1 MKTKFKIK
9 AIIPATVVRVFE
21 VEATNR
27 EEAYAEYLKG
37 ESYEVEEATT
47 TTYDND
53 VEFEIREM

>member
-21 VEATNR
+21 VEATNW
-27 EEAYAEYLKG
+27 EEAYAEYVKG
-37 ESYEVEEATT
+37 ESYEIEEATT
-47 TTYDND
+47 ITCDND